1 MRRLVAWSLLVGGL
15 LAGLAGVALLTVLAP
30 PDRIEVTTAVP
41 DPGVAVVTAPGLLGL
56 SGPDATVSATA
67 GDGGDVFVAVGRAQD
82 VTAWLGDARRTTVTA
97 VTGSLSDPAAG
108 TRTTGTGTA
117 ADPRAA
123 DLWLA
128 TATGEG
134 TAALTWPTASDDD
147 YRDAGG
153 VVALVATDGVA
164 DAPASV
170 RLGWAAQGR
179 SATHPAGLPLVV
191 AGGVLALLGALGLV
205 LTPRRTPRR
214 RA

>member
-1 MRRLVAWSLLVGGL
+1 MRRLVAWLLLAGGL
-15 LAGLAGVALLTVLAP
+15 LAALAGAALLTVLAP
-30 PDRIEVTTAVP
+30 PDRIEVDARVD
-41 DPGVAVVTAPGLLGL
+41 DPGVAVVTAPGLLDL

-97 VTGSLSDPAAG
+97 VTGSLSDPVAD

-123 DLWLA
+123 DVWLA

-134 TAALTWPTASDDD
+134 TARLTWPTASDDD
-147 YRDAGG
+147 LRDAGG

-191 AGGVLALLGALGLV
+191 AGGVLVVLGALGIL
-205 LTPRRTPRR
+205 LTPRRPTRR
-214 RA
+214 HA